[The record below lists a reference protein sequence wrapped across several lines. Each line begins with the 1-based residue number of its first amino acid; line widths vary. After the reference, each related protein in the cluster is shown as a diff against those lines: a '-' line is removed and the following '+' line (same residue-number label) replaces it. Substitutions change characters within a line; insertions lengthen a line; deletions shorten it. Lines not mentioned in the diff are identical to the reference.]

1 MFPALLLYLSRLR
14 YRWVLLHLCYQLYLH
29 LLHPWILLHLCFLLH
44 LYYQYYRLNR

>member
-14 YRWVLLHLCYQLYLH
+14 YQCFLLHLYYQLYLH